1 MDITKPVVLICGCN
15 KYVDYL
21 HAAIKRMQ
29 HPAWYVVGILGNGET
44 THFDA
49 LSSILTVAKSD
60 VYESLPAKLH
70 AAYVWILKN
79 WPNTPGIFKTDEDI
93 VFDKEALAIAINTN
107 MDKQYWG
114 IIKDMCNAG
123 LINVHRISMRFIDK
137 TLRPTH
143 QKAIY
148 CYGAGYWLNRDVLS
162 ILEDAEDAYAASA
175 LEDVCTGYVMNQA
188 RIFPDKIHVP
198 CGEIPRGPELLNHK

>member
-1 MDITKPVVLICGCN
+1 MITKPVLLICGCN
-15 KYVDYL
+15 KYAEYL

-29 HPAWYVVGILGNGET
+29 HPAWYVVGILGGGAT
-44 THFDA
+44 TSFD
-49 LSSILTVAKSD
+49 SNRSILTVSKSD

-70 AAYVWILKN
+70 AAYVWIFQN
-79 WPNTPGIFKTDEDI
+79 WPECPGIFKTDEDI
-93 VFDKEALAIAINTN
+93 VFDKEALATAITENSN
-107 MDKQYWG
+107 KQYWG
-114 IIKDMCNAG
+114 IIKDMCPAG
-123 LINVHRISMRFIDK
+123 QINMNRINLRFVDK
-137 TLRPTH
+137 TLRPMH

-148 CYGAGYWLNRDVLS
+148 CYGAGYWLKRDVLS
-162 ILEDAEDAYAASA
+162 ILEAADHVYADSA